1 MDSLESDAWV
11 GRQQAFALI
20 ASKCSAA
27 QAHALKEIKES
38 RAFEQLGL
46 TWEEFCLQ
54 HVGLRRE
61 RADALI
67 HQFDEFGED
76 YFRLSQ
82 IARISAE
89 TYRQVA
95 PKVERDTVNIDG
107 EEIELTLPNAARIR
121 AAIKKMRQER
131 NQARRAADFRE
142 PFGLADLRHRHD
154 AIVAEAR
161 SISYHFRPDGDR
173 QELLDFV
180 SHATPGS
187 DGPVEKTL
195 PRIRRAGGP
204 VIPCNRRHDGNARR
218 TRRG

>member
-1 MDSLESDAWV
+1 M
-11 GRQQAFALI
+11 
-20 ASKCSAA
+20 SA
-27 QAHALKEIKES
+27 
-38 RAFEQLGL
+38 
-46 TWEEFCLQ
+46 
-54 HVGLRRE
+54 LRRHDS
-61 RADALI
+61 RGPDALI
-67 HQFDEFGED
+67 RQFDEFGDD

-82 IARISAE
+82 IARISPK

-95 PKVERDTVNIDG
+95 PKVERDTVSIDG
-107 EEIELTLPNAARIR
+107 QEIELTLPNAARIR

-131 NQARRAADFRE
+131 NEARRAADFRE

-187 DGPVEKTL
+187 DGQVEKTL

-204 VIPCNRRHDGNARR
+204 VISCNRRHDGNARR

>member
-1 MDSLESDAWV
+1 MS
-11 GRQQAFALI
+11 
-20 ASKCSAA
+20 
-27 QAHALKEIKES
+27 
-38 RAFEQLGL
+38 
-46 TWEEFCLQ
+46 
-54 HVGLRRE
+54 RE

-67 HQFDEFGED
+67 RQFDEFGED

-82 IARISAE
+82 IARISA
-89 TYRQVA
+89 
-95 PKVERDTVNIDG
+95 VNIDG

-195 PRIRRAGGP
+195 PQ
-204 VIPCNRRHDGNARR
+204 
-218 TRRG
+218 

>member
-82 IARISAE
+82 IARISA
-89 TYRQVA
+89 
-95 PKVERDTVNIDG
+95 VNIDG

>member
-20 ASKCSAA
+20 ASKCSAT

-82 IARISAE
+82 IAGFFDHRVVAMAQVRKE
-89 TYRQVA
+89 TSR
-95 PKVERDTVNIDG
+95 
-107 EEIELTLPNAARIR
+107 
-121 AAIKKMRQER
+121 
-131 NQARRAADFRE
+131 FE
-142 PFGLADLRHRHD
+142 P
-154 AIVAEAR
+154 
-161 SISYHFRPDGDR
+161 
-173 QELLDFV
+173 Q
-180 SHATPGS
+180 
-187 DGPVEKTL
+187 
-195 PRIRRAGGP
+195 
-204 VIPCNRRHDGNARR
+204 
-218 TRRG
+218 

>member
-82 IARISAE
+82 IARISA
-89 TYRQVA
+89 
-95 PKVERDTVNIDG
+95 VNIDG

-131 NQARRAADFRE
+131 NEARRAADFRE

-161 SISYHFRPDGDR
+161 SISYHYRPDGDR

>member
-82 IARISAE
+82 IARISA
-89 TYRQVA
+89 
-95 PKVERDTVNIDG
+95 VNIDG

-161 SISYHFRPDGDR
+161 SISSHYRPDGDR

>member
-82 IARISAE
+82 IARISA
-89 TYRQVA
+89 
-95 PKVERDTVNIDG
+95 VNIDG

-161 SISYHFRPDGDR
+161 SISYHFRPDSPAGDR

-180 SHATPGS
+180 SHAIDRWKKLS
-187 DGPVEKTL
+187 RDFAGP
-195 PRIRRAGGP
+195 AGQ
-204 VIPCNRRHDGNARR
+204 
-218 TRRG
+218 

>member
-82 IARISAE
+82 IARISA
-89 TYRQVA
+89 
-95 PKVERDTVNIDG
+95 VNIDG

-131 NQARRAADFRE
+131 NEGRRA
-142 PFGLADLRHRHD
+142 ADLRHRHD

-161 SISYHFRPDGDR
+161 GISYQFRPDGDR

-180 SHATPGS
+180 SHAPPGS
-187 DGPVEKTL
+187 DGQVEKTL

-204 VIPCNRRHDGNARR
+204 VIPCNRRHDGERAPNAP
-218 TRRG
+218 GID

>member
-82 IARISAE
+82 IARISA
-89 TYRQVA
+89 
-95 PKVERDTVNIDG
+95 VNIDG

-131 NQARRAADFRE
+131 NEARRAADFRE

>member
-11 GRQQAFALI
+11 GRQQSFALI

-82 IARISAE
+82 IARISA
-89 TYRQVA
+89 
-95 PKVERDTVNIDG
+95 VNIDG

-161 SISYHFRPDGDR
+161 SISYHYRPDGDR